1 MDLTREELRDD
12 GEGEDMEREP
22 LAGTHLKEN
31 KFYRTR
37 YPGAVRQKAY
47 IFDGEGNYYNKEWDL
62 MEGSGQEFCWYH
74 VELPKGNQKLSQ
86 SAQYLIDVL
95 CPPLKLQDI
104 LSLVSNGPFCGHVD
118 GALVFR
124 VNSPGPA
131 SSKFTF
137 RIAARV
143 TENSVITVSLGRV
156 PRLGF
161 SPVGQ
166 SLLSEIPSVESPN
179 YVGDEQKDRGGTVI
193 REHVLD
199 FLLTMNHSE
208 EADNPVPKSV
218 SNLLVHIIDT
228 HVDHLQDVVTKLE
241 IELDSVE
248 LELDKDGALVFR
260 VNSPGPASSKFTFR
274 IAARV
279 TENSVITVSLGRVP
293 RLGFSPVG
301 QSLLSEIPSVESP
314 NYVGDEQKDRGGTVI
329 REHVLDFLLTM
340 NHSEEADN
348 PVPKSVSNLLVH
360 IIDTHVDHLQDVVTK
375 LEIELDSVE
384 LELDKGGFTL
394 KKQMLDDR
402 RFPKMHADLQR
413 LLQVIANGEQ
423 VFPRVREKCSSKNW
437 FASEDIS
444 SLEELIGRLR
454 RLKENVGFIA
464 NRVTAIQAGLD
475 SWQAEQIN
483 RKLYYLSFLSIIF
496 LPLSVI
502 TGVFGMNVGG
512 VPWTE
517 QRNPKVK
524 EGFRNVMF
532 VCFAMLLLVLLCFLF
547 PALYTRIAA
556 WRRRRALR
564 RSWSLNRK
572 SFLKRTVT
580 GGDRG
585 GYLRI

>member
-1 MDLTREELRDD
+1 MELTGGGLNA
-12 GEGEDMEREP
+12 DMEADELDMEP
-22 LAGTHLKEN
+22 SPDMPVRNNH
-31 KFYRTR
+31 FYSLR

-62 MEGSGQEFCWYH
+62 AEGRGKEFCWFH

-143 TENSVITVSLGRV
+143 TQNSVITVSLGRV

-161 SPVGQ
+161 SPTNE
-166 SLLSEIPSVESPN
+166 SLLSEIPALESPN
-179 YVGDEQKDRGGTVI
+179 YTRGEQKQRNGIVI
-193 REHVLD
+193 GEHVLD

-218 SNLLVHIIDT
+218 SNLVVHIVDT
-228 HVDHLQDVVTKLE
+228 HVDHLQDVVTNLE
-241 IELDSVE
+241 IELDSLE
-248 LELDKDGALVFR
+248 LELD
-260 VNSPGPASSKFTFR
+260 
-274 IAARV
+274 
-279 TENSVITVSLGRVP
+279 
-293 RLGFSPVG
+293 
-301 QSLLSEIPSVESP
+301 
-314 NYVGDEQKDRGGTVI
+314 RGG
-329 REHVLDFLLTM
+329 F
-340 NHSEEADN
+340 A
-348 PVPKSVSNLLVH
+348 
-360 IIDTHVDHLQDVVTK
+360 
-375 LEIELDSVE
+375 
-384 LELDKGGFTL
+384 L

-402 RFPKMHADLQR
+402 RFPKMHVDLQR
-413 LLQVIANGEQ
+413 LLQVIAHGQQ
-423 VFPRVREKCSSKNW
+423 VFPRVKEKCASKDW
-437 FASEDIS
+437 FANEDIN
-444 SLEELIGRLR
+444 SLEELVGRLR

-464 NRVTAIQAGLD
+464 NRVSAIQQGLD

-512 VPWTE
+512 VPWTAQSKPE
-517 QRNPKVK
+517 LKD
-524 EGFRNVMF
+524 GFRNVMLLC
-532 VCFAMLLLVLLCFLF
+532 VAMLGLVLLCFIF
-547 PALYTRIAA
+547 PALYSRIMA
-556 WRRRRALR
+556 WRRRRAMR

-572 SFLKRTVT
+572 SFLRRTTPVGERT
-580 GGDRG
+580 ERG
-585 GYLRI
+585 GYLRLF